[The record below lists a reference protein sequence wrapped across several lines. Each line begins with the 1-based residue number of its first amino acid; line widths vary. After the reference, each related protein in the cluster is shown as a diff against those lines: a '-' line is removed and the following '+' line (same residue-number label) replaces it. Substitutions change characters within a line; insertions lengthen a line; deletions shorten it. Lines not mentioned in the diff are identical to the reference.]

1 MRVSITHRVLHAKH
15 IGWAGLASASGKLW
29 LAELGRSGVE
39 SGVEWSEKGKS
50 EEEERRSG
58 DAR

>member
-1 MRVSITHRVLHAKH
+1 MRVSITHRVLHAKQ

-39 SGVEWSEKGKS
+39 SGVE
-50 EEEERRSG
+50 
-58 DAR
+58 

>member
-39 SGVEWSEKGKS
+39 SGVSEKGKS